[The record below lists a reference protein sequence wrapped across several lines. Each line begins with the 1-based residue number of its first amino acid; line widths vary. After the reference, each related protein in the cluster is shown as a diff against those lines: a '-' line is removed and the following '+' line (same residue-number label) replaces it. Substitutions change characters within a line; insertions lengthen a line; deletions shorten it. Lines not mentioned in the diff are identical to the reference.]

1 MQHRAQQAGDRLQ
14 RGFALA
20 GGERRAAHAF
30 QQQSLAE
37 LDHWQRFVQPAGGS
51 DVPCGRHPLA
61 RQQQRGLT
69 RGLLPDDGA
78 WAGGVD

>member
-14 RGFALA
+14 RGFA
-20 GGERRAAHAF
+20 
-30 QQQSLAE
+30 SLAE
-37 LDHWQRFVQPAGGS
+37 SV
-51 DVPCGRHPLA
+51 VPPMLSSSSRWLSWTIGRDLSSRQAVVMSPWRHPLA

-69 RGLLPDDGA
+69 RGLPPDDGA

>member
-37 LDHWQRFVQPAGGS
+37 LDHWQNLSSRQAVVMFPVGATRWRGS
-51 DVPCGRHPLA
+51 SSEA
-61 RQQQRGLT
+61 
-69 RGLLPDDGA
+69 
-78 WAGGVD
+78 